1 LRSPGRRAPAASA
14 DLALR
19 LLLRH
24 SDWWQQLPADDHMLL
39 HELGGSHG
47 EAVSWLE
54 QQLMEHGPL
63 TWSALAQ
70 AMADEPWHAQARAW
84 VDAADPGEEQD
95 FNDLQRVMHRL
106 WIARLGDE
114 AKQLAAAGDQGDEQ
128 LARLRALHEQIG
140 RLKALLTAP

>member
-1 LRSPGRRAPAASA
+1 
-14 DLALR
+14 
-19 LLLRH
+19 
-24 SDWWQQLPADDHMLL
+24 MLL

-63 TWSALAQ
+63 TWSVLAQ

-84 VDAADPGEEQD
+84 VDTADPGEEQD

-106 WIARLGDE
+106 WIGRLGDE
-114 AKQLAAAGDQGDEQ
+114 AQQLAAAGAEGGEQ
-128 LARLRALHEQIG
+128 LLRLRALHEQIG
-140 RLKALLTAP
+140 RLKALLTAPGG